1 MINTNPR
8 TDRNLNSLN
17 TLFSLNADSGD
28 MKKMTRQKSS
38 NIGRKNFPT
47 IWSIKH
53 HNISLSTPPIK
64 ISETI
69 IEIWYFL

>member
-1 MINTNPR
+1 MIKTKPR
-8 TDRNLNSLN
+8 TDKNLNSLN

-38 NIGRKNFPT
+38 NMGRKNFPT
-47 IWSIKH
+47 IWLTKR
-53 HNISLSTPPIK
+53 HNSSLSTPPIK

-69 IEIWYFL
+69 IKI